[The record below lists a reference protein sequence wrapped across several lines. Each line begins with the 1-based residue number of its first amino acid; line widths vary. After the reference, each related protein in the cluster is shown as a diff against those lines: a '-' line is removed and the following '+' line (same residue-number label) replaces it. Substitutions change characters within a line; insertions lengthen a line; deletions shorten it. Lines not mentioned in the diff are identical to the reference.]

1 MLLPPEI
8 MTPAL
13 VVDQARLERN
23 VAEMAASAAARGIR
37 LRPHAKTHKT
47 AQVARR
53 QLGLGATGLTVATI
67 GEAEAF
73 AAAGVTDLFVAY
85 PLWPSRDRL
94 GRLRAVAE
102 RVTLRLAIDS
112 ATSAAL
118 LAPLSRCDGP
128 PQVLVEID
136 SGHHRTGVA
145 PGQAGEVAL
154 AAARAGLTVAGV
166 FTFPGHS
173 YAPGAR
179 EKAAAQ
185 EAAALSAAAESLRGA
200 GLAGD
205 VAYLERSGGSTP
217 TALVRADPPLTE
229 LRPGVYV
236 FNDAQQLELGVC
248 RSDQIA
254 LVAAA
259 TVVSRPAPGRLVLDC
274 GSKVLGADRQ
284 PWSSGFGRLL
294 GWPDACI
301 VALSE
306 HHATVML
313 ATGSAQAETAAPELG
328 EVVAVAPNHVCAAVN
343 LANDL
348 LVISD
353 GAVVGTWSVIARGAN
368 A

>member
-8 MTPAL
+8 TTPAL
-13 VVDQARLERN
+13 VVDQVRLERN
-23 VAEMAASAAARGIR
+23 LAEMAASAEARGIC

-47 AQVARR
+47 AQIGRR
-53 QLGLGATGLTVATI
+53 QLDLGATGLTVATI

-73 AAAGVTDLFVAY
+73 AAAAVTDLFVAY
-85 PLWPSRDRL
+85 PLWPSRARL
-94 GRLRAVAE
+94 GRLRTLAE
-102 RVTLRLAIDS
+102 QVQLRLAVDS
-112 ATSAAL
+112 ATSAAE
-118 LAPLSRCDGP
+118 LAPLSRCTRP

-136 SGHHRTGVA
+136 SGHHRTGVQ

-179 EKAAAQ
+179 ETAAAQ
-185 EAAALSAAAESLRGA
+185 EATALSAAAASLEAA
-200 GLAGD
+200 GLADGGSGSGRSR
-205 VAYLERSGGSTP
+205 ERSGGSTP
-217 TALVRADPPLTE
+217 TAFERAEPPLTE

-254 LVAAA
+254 LAAAA
-259 TVVSRPAPGRLVLDC
+259 TVVSRPARGRLVLDC

-284 PWSSGFGRLL
+284 PWSSGFGRLP
-294 GWPDACI
+294 GWPEARI

-306 HHATVML
+306 HHATVTL
-313 ATGSAQAETAAPELG
+313 PAGSAVPELG
-328 EVVAVAPNHVCAAVN
+328 EVVAVVPNHVCSAVN
-343 LANDL
+343 LADNL
-348 LVISD
+348 LVIRD
-353 GAVVGTWSVIARGAN
+353 GAVIDTWPIMARGAN
-368 A
+368 S